1 MSNFKKNYGIWYLL
15 YLVFGAWLPESRH
28 LRFTKRIRNFLGRKI
43 MLEYDPSANIER
55 HARFGK
61 QCSIGRGSSI
71 GVKCELYGPVEIGND
86 VMMGPEV
93 VVYTS
98 GHEHSR
104 KDIPMIQQGSTY
116 DKKVV
121 IKDDCWIGRRVII
134 MPGVTIEKG
143 CIIGAGAVVT
153 RNTEP
158 YGIYG
163 GVPAKRIKD
172 R

>member
-15 YLVFGAWLPESRH
+15 YLVFGSWLPESRH
-28 LRFTKRIRNFLGRKI
+28 LGIAKRVRNFFGRKV
-43 MLEYDPSANIER
+43 MLECDASSNIER
-55 HARFGK
+55 YAIFGK
-61 QCSIGRGSSI
+61 QCSIGKGSSI
-71 GVKCELYGPVEIGND
+71 GVKCELYGLVEIGKD

-104 KDIPMIQQGSTY
+104 TDIPMIEQGSTHE
-116 DKKVV
+116 KKVV

-158 YGIYG
+158 YGVYG

>member
-15 YLVFGAWLPESRH
+15 YLAFGSWLPESRH
-28 LRFTKRIRNFLGRKI
+28 LGFAKLIRNFFGRKI
-43 MLEYDPSANIER
+43 MLECDSSANIER
-55 HARFGK
+55 YAIFGR
-61 QCSIGRGSSI
+61 QCSIGRNSSI

-93 VVYTS
+93 VIYTS

-104 KDIPMIQQGSTY
+104 KDVPMIQQGGTD

-121 IKDDCWIGRRVII
+121 IKDDCWIGRRAIV

-153 RNTEP
+153 KSTDP
-158 YGIYG
+158 YSVWG
-163 GVPAKRIKD
+163 GGPAKKIKD